1 MVVMEVDCGC
11 DDGGRVVVMEV
22 DCGCDEVDCGCNEG
36 GRVVVMRLIVVVMR
50 EDGWL

>member
-1 MVVMEVDCGC
+1 MVVMEVG
-11 DDGGRVVVMEV
+11 
-22 DCGCDEVDCGCNEG
+22 CGCNVG

>member
-11 DDGGRVVVMEV
+11 D
-22 DCGCDEVDCGCNEG
+22 EG
-36 GRVVVMRLIVVVMR
+36 GWVVVMRLIVVVMR

>member
-1 MVVMEVDCGC
+1 M
-11 DDGGRVVVMEV
+11 VVMEV

>member
-11 DDGGRVVVMEV
+11 D
-22 DCGCDEVDCGCNEG
+22 EG
-36 GRVVVMRLIVVVMR
+36 GRVVVMRLIVGVMRLIVVVMM

>member
-11 DDGGRVVVMEV
+11 DD
-22 DCGCDEVDCGCNEG
+22 G

>member
-1 MVVMEVDCGC
+1 MVVMREDCGC
-11 DDGGRVVVMEV
+11 D
-22 DCGCDEVDCGCNEG
+22 EG

>member
-11 DDGGRVVVMEV
+11 DDGGWVVVMEV
-22 DCGCDEVDCGCNEG
+22 DCGCDEG